1 MSAGKDLLAEL
12 DPADVRAA
20 ADLQRQ
26 LAAAEIDLADLP
38 RVAGTTRRDLL
49 KAAGLAGAAGLTGA
63 GGVTVATQEARAA
76 DTSAGNIGTA
86 GGPLDVYIDEL
97 KDPGG
102 DVVVDVDDTGTL
114 AWQRAVSFPS
124 AQVGGNEVPGVGA
137 SSAAS
142 PGFDTWTKVSE
153 TRPAQVVVEVNVQTD
168 GTTNAMVTFEVDE
181 SGGTT
186 TNYAPVVSFVDSSA
200 GAGVDNNG
208 SLAILLP
215 AGAQY
220 RVANVVDPNGSN
232 LITELREFTL

>member
-1 MSAGKDLLAEL
+1 MSAEKDRLGDL
-12 DPADVRAA
+12 DPADLRAA

-26 LAAAEIDLADLP
+26 LEAAEIDLTDLS
-38 RVAGTTRRDLL
+38 RVVGTTRRDLL
-49 KAAGLAGAAGLTGA
+49 KAAGIAGVAGLASA

-76 DTSAGNIGTA
+76 DTSAGNVGVA

-102 DVVVDVDDTGTL
+102 DVVVDVDDIGTL

-124 AQVGGNEVPGVGA
+124 AKINGNEVPGIGQ

-168 GTTNAMVTFEVDE
+168 GTTNAMVTLDVDE

-186 TNYAPVVSFVDSSA
+186 ANYAPVVAFVDSDA
-200 GAGVDNNG
+200 GAGVDGNG

-215 AGAQY
+215 PGAQY
-220 RVANVVDPNGSN
+220 QVSNVVDPNGSN